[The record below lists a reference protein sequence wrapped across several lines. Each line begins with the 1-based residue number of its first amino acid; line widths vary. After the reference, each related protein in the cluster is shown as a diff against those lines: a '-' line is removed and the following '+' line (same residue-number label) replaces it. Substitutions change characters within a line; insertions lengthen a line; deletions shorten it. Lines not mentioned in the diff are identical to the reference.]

1 MRINPRRTAHARYG
15 PQGYESITRG
25 LPLVACGVHGLATLV
40 DSIWES
46 THALRC
52 ASLCLQGTQTERI
65 YQFQWIGFFA
75 RHISRTLSFQE
86 NHCFFSGSHSS
97 EPNDIAYNPLR
108 GLYKRRQ
115 THVQTLAAHARREL
129 RLVSLCI
136 LATLA
141 NKFSSLAFHHCFLCL
156 NIYANCR
163 ELIE

>member
-1 MRINPRRTAHARYG
+1 MRVRINPRRTAHARYG

-115 THVQTLAAHARREL
+115 THVQPSL
-129 RLVSLCI
+129 RMRAEGNDSCHYVYLL
-136 LATLA
+136 T
-141 NKFSSLAFHHCFLCL
+141 NFQFLPFT
-156 NIYANCR
+156 IV
-163 ELIE
+163 

>member
-1 MRINPRRTAHARYG
+1 MRIKPRRTAHARYG

-115 THVQTLAAHARREL
+115 THVQPSLRMHAEGYDSCHYVYL
-129 RLVSLCI
+129 L
-136 LATLA
+136 T
-141 NKFSSLAFHHCFLCL
+141 NFAFHHCLNLC
-156 NIYANCR
+156 
-163 ELIE
+163 ELLRAD